1 MRDRANV
8 LITGGT
14 GSLGQALARYILDN
28 CNPNKVVVFSRGE
41 ERQVEMQR
49 KFNDDRLRFFI
60 GDVRDKDRLV
70 RAFQRIDY
78 VIHTAAIKHVSVAK
92 YNPEEC
98 VKTNIIG
105 SMNVIDA
112 ALKADVE
119 RVVAV
124 STDKACNPS
133 NIYGASKLCADKL
146 FLAANV
152 YAPKFSVVQFGNIAG
167 SSGSVIPLWK
177 EQRKTGTITIT
188 DPNATRFWITPQDA
202 AKFTCNQ
209 LSKKVD
215 KCVHAPIMFTS
226 PMSMLAMVVAPG
238 CEWNITGLREGEK
251 KHEEIKYSP
260 INLTL
265 TSEHAGPTEQ
275 ELKTYLGDICE

>member
-1 MRDRANV
+1 MQDFARV
-8 LITGGT
+8 LVTGGT
-14 GSLGQALARYILDN
+14 GSLGQAVVRYILDN
-28 CNPNKVVVFSRGE
+28 CNPQAVVVFSRGE
-41 ERQVEMQR
+41 EKQVQMER
-49 KFNDDRLRFFI
+49 ELA
-60 GDVRDKDRLV
+60 
-70 RAFQRIDY
+70 RAFTGVNY
-78 VIHTAAIKHVSVAK
+78 VIHTAAIKHVHVAK

-98 VKTNIIG
+98 VKTNIVG

-112 ALKADVE
+112 ALEADVK

-188 DPNATRFWITPQDA
+188 DPEATRFWITPRHA
-202 AKFTCNQ
+202 AWFISEELDEELNDQIHVPLMISST
-209 LSKKVD
+209 LS
-215 KCVHAPIMFTS
+215 A
-226 PMSMLAMVVAPG
+226 LANIVAPG
-238 CEWNITGLREGEK
+238 CRWTICGLKPGEK
-251 KHEEIKYSP
+251 KHEEIQRYGYIEYSNHSP
-260 INLTL
+260 VLPMTLANYLT
-265 TSEHAGPTEQ
+265 G
-275 ELKTYLGDICE
+275 IV